1 MAIKQDVNV
10 PLVVTIGIISGVF
23 LLVLVI
29 GTQAWYQSEEVDQA
43 AIVADEFPH
52 QQLIDLKATET
63 GLINQYRWMDK
74 ALSLIHISSSLSGL
88 THRTRSLMRR
98 RRRSFC
104 CRSKPRP

>member
-1 MAIKQDVNV
+1 VAIKQDVNV

-74 ALSLIHISSSLSGL
+74 AHDVVAIPIDKAIEIEIQNNGNPPATQPSGG
-88 THRTRSLMRR
+88 
-98 RRRSFC
+98 
-104 CRSKPRP
+104 SK